1 MGDYQNGAT
10 KITQALQEHSG
21 KLDILENILID
32 GFHKLHTTMDIGF
45 SNVAN
50 ELKLTRESGFIPAP
64 IVEKMLDNQDKINN
78 KNTDKVFRVLLFAFG
93 SVLLV
98 VLGLKAFFPHILGG

>member
-1 MGDYQNGAT
+1 MSEYANGAARIS
-10 KITQALQEHSG
+10 KVLEEHSG

-32 GFHKLHTTMDIGF
+32 GFHKLHSTMDRGF

-64 IVEKMLDNQDKINN
+64 IVEKMLENQDKINN
-78 KNTDKVFRVLLFAFG
+78 KNADKVYRILLVVFG

-98 VLGLKAFFPHILGG
+98 VLGLKAFFPHLLGG